1 MSTKDGL
8 IYRKEKSM
16 KTLEEIHQIR
26 EQKRKELDLRVNIK
40 ADTREK
46 HILVCRG
53 TGCTSSKSPEIIENF
68 RKIIDEKGIQNVRV
82 IQTGCFGLCAKG
94 PIVIIRPEDT
104 FYAMVT
110 PEDCREIIEKHIE
123 KGEIVERLLCK
134 DVDNTMV
141 NRLDELNFY
150 KKQKR
155 IALKNCGIIDPE
167 QIDEYIAFDGYKA
180 LEQVLTSMSPD
191 DVINEITES
200 GLRGRGGAGFP
211 TGKKWLFTKQAE
223 GDQKY
228 VVCNA
233 DEGDPGAFMDRSIL
247 EGDPHSVLEAM
258 EIAGYSVGADKGYI
272 YVRAEYP
279 IAVQRLQ
286 VAIDQAREYGLLG
299 KNIFGTDF
307 SFDIEIRLGAGAF
320 VCGEETALLE
330 SIEGR
335 RGQPRVKPPYPAN
348 SGLWGKPTL
357 INNVETYANIT
368 RIILNGA
375 KWYASIGTEKSKGTK
390 VFALGGNVNNIGLV
404 EVPMGTTLREI
415 VFDIGGG
422 IPNGR
427 EFKAA
432 QTGGPSGGCIPKEH
446 LDTPIDYESLS
457 NIGSMM
463 GSGGLIVMD
472 DSKCMVNIAKFYLDF
487 TVSESCGKCTPC
499 RIGTKRMLEI
509 LERMCEGKADE
520 DDLYKL
526 EKLALNIKKSAICG
540 LGQTAPNPVL
550 STLKYFRD
558 EYMEH
563 IKYKKC
569 RAGQCKALA
578 NIEIDPKKCKGCG
591 ICKRNCPVNAI
602 TGEPRQPH
610 KIDPDVCIKCGTC
623 VDKCPFK
630 AIMN

>member
-1 MSTKDGL
+1 
-8 IYRKEKSM
+8 M

-53 TGCTSSKSPEIIENF
+53 TGCTSSKSPEIINNF
-68 RKIIDEKGIQNVRV
+68 RRILKEKDIQNVRV

-104 FYAMVT
+104 FYAMVK
-110 PEDCREIIEKHIE
+110 PEDCEEIIEKHIQQ
-123 KGEIVERLLCK
+123 GELVERLLCK
-134 DVDNTMV
+134 DTDNTVV

-180 LEQVLTSMSPD
+180 LEQVLTSMTPD
-191 DVINEITES
+191 EVIEEVSRS

-211 TGKKWLFTKQAE
+211 TGKKWLFTRQAE

-258 EIAGYSVGADKGYI
+258 EIAGYSVGANKGYI

-286 VAIDQAREYGLLG
+286 VAINQARDYGLLG
-299 KNIFGTDF
+299 QNIFGTDF

-348 SGLWGKPTL
+348 VGLWGKPTL

-375 KWYASIGTEKSKGTK
+375 DWYASIGTEKSKGTK

-472 DSKCMVNIAKFYLDF
+472 DSKCMVNIARFYLDF

-509 LERMCEGKADE
+509 LDRMCEGKAEE

-526 EKLALNIKKSAICG
+526 EKLASNIKKSAICG
-540 LGQTAPNPVL
+540 LGQTAPNPVI
-550 STLKYFRD
+550 STLKYFRE
-558 EYMEH
+558 EYEEH

-569 RAGQCKALA
+569 RSGQCKALA
-578 NIEIDPKKCKGCG
+578 NIEIDPSKCKGCG

-602 TGEPRQPH
+602 TGEPRQVH
-610 KIDPDVCIKCGTC
+610 KIDPDICIKCGTC

-630 AIMN
+630 AIKK